1 MKILIVGGVAG
12 GASAAARLRR
22 LNEEAEII
30 LFERGAYISYAN
42 CGLPYYLG
50 GVISE
55 RERLFVQ
62 TPEGMRERYNIDV
75 RVENEVIDIDRQN
88 KVVQVKEKK
97 TGNIYQESYD
107 KLLLSPGAEPIKPNI
122 PGINQKNVY
131 FLRTVYDTDQLK
143 KAIEKDPQ
151 GRAVV
156 VGGGFIGV
164 ETAENLRH
172 AGLNVTLVEAMP
184 QIFNNLD
191 QDMVVGLQDHLRAN
205 GVRLFLNDGVK
216 EINTNDDDSLSVV
229 LQSSTTIKANLV
241 VLAVGV
247 RPETKLAVAA
257 GLEIGETKAIAV
269 NEYLQTSDSDIYAVG
284 DAVEVIRRVDNK
296 KACIPLAGPANRQG
310 RIVADNILGQKIP
323 YQGALGTAIAKVF
336 AMAGGSTGLNE
347 KQALQLGI
355 PYRVSIT
362 HSASHASYYPG
373 AYGLTI
379 KLVYTP
385 QGDLLGGQ
393 VVGFDGVDK
402 RLDVIASCLKFG
414 GTVMDLADL
423 ELAYAPP
430 FGSAKDPVN
439 IAGYVASNIVKGD
452 SEVIKSEDIETHQK
466 DKALIIDVR
475 EPFEYALGFIRGA
488 INIPL
493 DQLRKKIT
501 SLPQDR
507 EIIIYCRVGL
517 RGYLAERIL
526 KLNGFPKVKNITGG
540 YVTYQALEKEKN
552 NHIAP
557 TDFTEPREIKS
568 ETEAQHLNEETKSKT
583 VKLDACGLQCPGPI
597 SKTFKAME
605 ELAVGDILEIEATD
619 PGFLNDIAAWSR
631 TTGNTLL
638 EKGQE
643 GAKIYARLQKAVPP
657 ITQADKVVNDKTIV
671 VFSSDLDKAI
681 ATLII
686 ANGASSMGRRVTLFF
701 TFWGLNILRKAQYV
715 PVKKT
720 LVERMFGFMMPRG
733 TKKLGLSRLNMAGMG
748 PRFMRKVMEK
758 KNIDSLESL
767 LIQARLNGVRFVACQ
782 MSMDVMGIKPD
793 ELLDGVEI
801 GGVASYL
808 EAAESANVNL
818 FI

>member
-75 RVENEVIDIDRQN
+75 RVENEVIAIDRQN

-143 KAIEKDPQ
+143 KAIEKNHQ

-156 VGGGFIGV
+156 IGGGFIGV

-216 EINTNDDDSLSVV
+216 EINTNDDGSLSVV

-310 RIVADNILGQKIP
+310 RIVADNILGQKIS

-373 AYGLTI
+373 AYSLTI

-423 ELAYAPP
+423 ELAYAPL
-430 FGSAKDPVN
+430 
-439 IAGYVASNIVKGD
+439 
-452 SEVIKSEDIETHQK
+452 
-466 DKALIIDVR
+466 ALN
-475 EPFEYALGFIRGA
+475 L
-488 INIPL
+488 
-493 DQLRKKIT
+493 
-501 SLPQDR
+501 
-507 EIIIYCRVGL
+507 VGL
-517 RGYLAERIL
+517 
-526 KLNGFPKVKNITGG
+526 
-540 YVTYQALEKEKN
+540 
-552 NHIAP
+552 
-557 TDFTEPREIKS
+557 
-568 ETEAQHLNEETKSKT
+568 
-583 VKLDACGLQCPGPI
+583 
-597 SKTFKAME
+597 
-605 ELAVGDILEIEATD
+605 
-619 PGFLNDIAAWSR
+619 
-631 TTGNTLL
+631 
-638 EKGQE
+638 
-643 GAKIYARLQKAVPP
+643 
-657 ITQADKVVNDKTIV
+657 
-671 VFSSDLDKAI
+671 
-681 ATLII
+681 
-686 ANGASSMGRRVTLFF
+686 
-701 TFWGLNILRKAQYV
+701 
-715 PVKKT
+715 
-720 LVERMFGFMMPRG
+720 
-733 TKKLGLSRLNMAGMG
+733 
-748 PRFMRKVMEK
+748 
-758 KNIDSLESL
+758 
-767 LIQARLNGVRFVACQ
+767 
-782 MSMDVMGIKPD
+782 
-793 ELLDGVEI
+793 
-801 GGVASYL
+801 
-808 EAAESANVNL
+808 
-818 FI
+818 